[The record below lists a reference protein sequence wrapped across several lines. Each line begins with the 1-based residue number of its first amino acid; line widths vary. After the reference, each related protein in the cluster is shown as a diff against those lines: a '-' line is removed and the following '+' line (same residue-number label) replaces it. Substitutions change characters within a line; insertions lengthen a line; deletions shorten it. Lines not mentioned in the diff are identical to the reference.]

1 MHEMGIESSLLNQ
14 ILAGNK
20 TIEGRLGKPRFLKIR
35 VGNTINLRED
45 VWNNGKIT
53 QSIPNKVTVRVTQ
66 LLYFES
72 FDEMFSLV
80 DYRKALPM
88 AASRQEALSLY
99 RNFYSREDEEEYG
112 VVAITF
118 SRL

>member
-1 MHEMGIESSLLNQ
+1 MHEIGIESSLLNQ

-20 TIEGRLGKPRFLKIR
+20 TIEGRLGKPRILKIR
-35 VGNTINLRED
+35 VGDTISLRED
-45 VWNNGKIT
+45 IWENGKIT
-53 QSIPNKVTVRVTQ
+53 RSIPNKAAVKVTQ

-72 FDEMFSLV
+72 FDEMFSLL
-80 DYRKALPM
+80 DYHKAVPL
-88 AASRQEALSLY
+88 AASRQEVLSLY

-118 SRL
+118 TCI